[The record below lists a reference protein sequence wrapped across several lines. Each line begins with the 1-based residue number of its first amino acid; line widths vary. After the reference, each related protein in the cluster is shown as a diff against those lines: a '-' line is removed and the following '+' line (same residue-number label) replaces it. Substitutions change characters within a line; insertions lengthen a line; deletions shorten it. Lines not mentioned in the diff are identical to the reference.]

1 MAEPFRNREN
11 PLNPPSETPRQP
23 VGLLPAESTSGSRLN
38 HTAERV
44 GSAVGNAIGAVR
56 HLPEQLRQR
65 FRVIRGGAAERAPAV
80 RGRRAEGTVATAQ
93 RRLARAREIPREYP
107 IQVILGAMGAAF
119 VLAATLRIWRSRRG

>member
-11 PLNPPSETPRQP
+11 PMKPTLEAPHQP
-23 VGLLPAESTSGSRLN
+23 AGLLPAESTTGSRLN

-56 HLPEQLRQR
+56 QLPEQLRQR
-65 FRVIRGGAAERAPAV
+65 FRVIRGGAAERAPAI
-80 RGRRAEGTVATAQ
+80 RRRRAQGTVATAQ
-93 RRLARAREIPREYP
+93 QRLARAREIPREYP

-119 VLAATLRIWRSRRG
+119 ALGATLRIWRSRRG